1 MQEASLSGFAGL
13 TPADMNLSA
22 ASSGAARVI
31 SKEGLRRARLSRE
44 LSQRMGD
51 QELLSKAAA
60 IYNAG
65 QGERVYPESPDDW
78 QIVYNEL
85 APLA

>member
-1 MQEASLSGFAGL
+1 MQEAALSSFAGL
-13 TPADMNLSA
+13 TPADMNVGA

-31 SKEGLRRARLSRE
+31 SKEGVRRARLARE

-60 IYNAG
+60 LYNAT
-65 QGERVYPESPDDW
+65 QGARVYPESPGDW

-85 APLA
+85 EPLA